1 MPERRSILIIDEDPA
16 FRRKASRFLAERSF
30 TVFDAE
36 GADSGLAA
44 VLRHRPQFV
53 LVDVNMKVAPGVDLI
68 ETIAQSPEAPRVVG
82 VASSPKL
89 PDVVAAVRAG
99 AMDVLERP
107 VDGERLVAIIQEA
120 TAVGEAMADRRE
132 RPVPVSLSAPLEV
145 DVLVSESSAMKS
157 VLQAV
162 SRVAPSE
169 QALVLVAPPGARAEA
184 VARYFHRVGPRAEG
198 PFVSVGR
205 DAADERLF
213 GSAQRASAFADA
225 KGGIVFIESLVALG
239 VSGQDRLAK
248 LIQGLSTSHGPGP
261 VRWPPM
267 VLGCERPL
275 GVEVRQHR
283 LRADVARMLERKVIE
298 IPPLSERRDDIP
310 VLIHRVVSAIEA
322 QLHPRTVRVDQ
333 RVVEALVGRAWSGD
347 VDELVTAVRNSA
359 CMTEDGELYLDL
371 TARPEVVMPRVDP
384 VAEPVAEEPPPVEA
398 AGWQPQLDGEGNVQP
413 YDVYE
418 AEIFRFA
425 LRNAGGCVSRAAEL
439 LGVGRATMYRKMR
452 AYDIDV
458 PPVSERAISR
468 NRRTSRR
475 DDNQLG
481 TSS

>member
-1 MPERRSILIIDEDPA
+1 MIIDEDPA
-16 FRRKASRFLAERSF
+16 FRRKASRFLTERSF
-30 TVFDAE
+30 TVHDAE

-89 PDVVAAVRAG
+89 PEVVAAVKAG

-120 TAVGEAMADRRE
+120 AAVGDALANRGRRPT
-132 RPVPVSLSAPLEV
+132 PVGLPAPLEV
-145 DVLVSESSAMKS
+145 DVLVSESAAMKS

-162 SRVAPSE
+162 SRLAPSE
-169 QALVLVAPPGARAEA
+169 QVLVLVAPPGSRPDAI
-184 VARYFHRVGPRAEG
+184 ARYFHRVGPRAEG
-198 PFVSVGR
+198 PFVTVGSQG
-205 DAADERLF
+205 ADERLF
-213 GSAQRASAFADA
+213 GSAQRASAFAEA
-225 KGGIVFIESLVALG
+225 KGGIVYIESLAALG
-239 VSGQDRLAK
+239 ASGQERLAK

-267 VLGCERPL
+267 VIGCERPL
-275 GVEVRQHR
+275 GVEVREQR
-283 LRADVARMLERKVIE
+283 LRPDVARMLDRKAIE
-298 IPPLSERRDDIP
+298 IPALAARRDDIP
-310 VLIHRVVSAIEA
+310 ILIHRVVSAIET
-322 QLHPRTVRVDQ
+322 QLHPRTVRVDP
-333 RVVEALVGRAWSGD
+333 RVVEALVGREWSGGI
-347 VDELVTAVRNSA
+347 DELVTSVRNSA
-359 CMTEDGELYLDL
+359 CMNEDRELFLDL
-371 TARPEVVMPRVDP
+371 TARPEVVLPRV
-384 VAEPVAEEPPPVEA
+384 EPVMETLRVEAPEPEEPS
-398 AGWQPQLDGEGNVQP
+398 GWQPQLDDDGNVQP

-425 LRNAGGCVSRAAEL
+425 LHNAGGCVSRAAEL

-468 NRRTSRR
+468 SRR
-475 DDNQLG
+475 SPRREATQ
-481 TSS
+481 